1 MSYLKLSAKKR
12 ALLEVMLR
20 EKGVESSS
28 DRRIPRR
35 KEGDSIPLSFAQQ
48 RLWFFDQFEAGK
60 SFYNLPGAIRLKGKL
75 NVAVL
80 EQTFNEIVN
89 RHEALRSTFT
99 EVHGQPVQVIAP
111 PVSRL
116 HLPVIDLRELPQSD
130 REAAVKQL
138 SAKEAQQPFDLELG
152 PLLRTSLLQLSEEE
166 YVLLLTMHH
175 IVSDGWSIGV
185 LARELAAIYEALWAG
200 NQPQLPELPVQYADF
215 AIWQRNWLCGEVLQT
230 QLAYWKQQLEG
241 APPLLELPA
250 DRPRPPIQTSEG
262 ATQSL
267 LLSFELTAALKNL
280 SQREDVTLFMT
291 LLAAF
296 KALLYRY
303 TGRTDLLVGSP
314 IANRNRAEIEGLIG
328 VFVNTLVLRTDVSG
342 DPTFRE
348 LLQRLREV
356 TLGAY
361 AHQDL
366 PFEKLVEELQP
377 ERSLS
382 YNPVFQVM
390 FQLRNNPM
398 PPLDLPGLTLSMLA
412 VETNTT
418 QCDLSLDLEEVGE
431 RLQASVEYSTDLFDR
446 ATITRMLGH
455 LQTLLEG
462 IAAHP
467 EQRLSS
473 LPLLTAAEKQQLLE
487 WNNTN
492 TGYLPNQC
500 PQELFEKQV
509 EQTPDAPAAAF
520 DNQQLTYRQLNAKAN
535 QIAHYLQKLGA
546 RKEVLVGV
554 CADRSLEA
562 IAAFLGVLKAGAAY
576 LPLDPAYPPKRLAY
590 MLEDARAP
598 LLLTQQHL
606 LNKLPPHSCTV
617 VCLDADWEQV
627 ALESEENPSNTAT
640 PENLAYVTY
649 TSGST
654 GRSKGVAVNRSSLVN
669 AYLGWETAYGLR
681 SGVTSHL
688 QMASFSFDVFSGDLM
703 RSLCSGGKLVLCDRD
718 LLLAPQKLYE
728 LMRQQKID
736 FAEFVPAVLRN
747 LIQYLEESGQRL
759 DFMKILVCGSDSW
772 YASEYEKFRQ
782 FCGPETRLINSFG
795 ITEATIDSCYFESAT
810 GNLAGEQLVPIGR
823 PFPNTQLYIL
833 DAALG
838 PVPIGVPGELHVGG
852 AGLAR
857 GYLNRPELTAEKFIA
872 NPFCE
877 EISAFGPSNRLY
889 KTGDLARYL
898 PDGNIELIGRID
910 NQVKIRGFRI
920 ELAEIE
926 AVLSQHPAVRENAV
940 LVWEEANARKRL
952 VAYVVPDARVGAGT
966 GAQPLQLSSS
976 ELRQFLQERLP
987 EYMVPSAF
995 VLLEKLPL
1003 TPNGK
1008 LDRAALPAPDL
1019 TRSELEET
1027 FAAPCSGIEQQLAS
1041 IWMEVLGIE
1050 RVGIHDNFFELG
1062 GDSILSIQIVAK
1074 ANRAGIQLTPK
1085 LLFQHQTI
1093 AFLAAA
1099 AGTVEA
1105 VRAEQKPVTGAVP
1118 LTPVQQWFFEENFAC
1133 GHHWNQAVM
1142 LEVRQPLEAMLLER
1156 AFAQLLTHHDALR
1169 LRFAPGESGW
1179 QQFNAEPGGAVPFE
1193 KLDLSNLLTDDQT
1206 CAKASK
1212 ADEVQAS
1219 LNLSEG
1225 PIARAVLFDL
1235 GAQQPSR
1242 LLIVIHHLAVDGV
1255 SWRILLEDLQNAC
1268 EQLSRGLA
1276 ISLPPKTTSFKQWAQ
1291 RLVEYARSEAL
1302 HQEFDYW
1309 LGHLQKPISPLP
1321 VDFAGGSNAVAQSRI
1336 VSVAIA
1342 AEDTNVLL
1350 HEVPKVYRTQIN
1362 DVLLAALAWA
1372 FAQWTREQSLLVDL
1386 DGHGREDIFPDAD
1399 VSRTVGWF
1407 TSVFPVLLSIGE
1419 ASTPADGLKAVK
1431 EQLRAIP
1438 NRGMG
1443 YGLLRYLAG
1452 GEISQKLISLP
1463 PAEVSFNYFGQ
1474 FDQVLPE
1481 SSLFALSGESVG
1493 QPFSPEGNRSYLIE
1507 INGFVAGGQLRMDWT
1522 YSEEIHRR
1530 STVENLAQ
1538 KFAEALR
1545 AIALASQ
1552 EPEAVGCTPSD
1563 FAEFKWS
1570 QWTQNDLEDILSA
1583 IGKV

>member
-35 KEGDSIPLSFAQQ
+35 KEGGSIPLSFAQQ

-89 RHEALRSTFT
+89 RHEALRSTFS
-99 EVHGQPVQVIAP
+99 EVQGQPIQVIAP

-116 HLPVIDLRELPQSD
+116 PLPVIDLRELPQSD

-138 SAKEAQQPFDLELG
+138 SAKEAQQPFDLERG

-185 LARELAAIYEALWAG
+185 LARELAAIYEALSAG

-398 PPLDLPGLTLSMLA
+398 PPLELPGLTLSLLE

-418 QCDLSLDLEEVGE
+418 QFDLSLDLEEVGE
-431 RLQASVEYSTDLFDR
+431 RLQASVQYSTDLFDR

-462 IAAHP
+462 IAANP
-467 EQRLSS
+467 EQRLWN
-473 LPLLTAAEKQQLLE
+473 LPLLTAAEKQQLLQ
-487 WNNTN
+487 WNNTFAQ
-492 TGYLPNQC
+492 Y
-500 PQELFEKQV
+500 PQDKCIHQLFEEAV
-509 EQTPDAPAAAF
+509 SLSPDAVAVVF
-520 DNQQLTYRQLNAKAN
+520 EGEELSYRELNARAN
-535 QIAHYLQKLGA
+535 QLARHLRSLGVEP
-546 RKEVLVGV
+546 EVLVGICV
-554 CADRSLEA
+554 ERSPLMV
-562 IAAFLGVLKAGAAY
+562 IGLLGVLKAGGAY
-576 LPLDPAYPPKRLAY
+576 VPLDPNYPKERLAF
-590 MLEDARAP
+590 MLEDSSVQV
-598 LLLTQQHL
+598 LLAQEKL
-606 LNKLPPHSCTV
+606 LEKLPPHSARV
-617 VCLDADWEQV
+617 VCLDSGWEEI
-627 ALESEENPSNTAT
+627 AFYSSENPRSGVK
-640 PENLAYVTY
+640 PENLAYVIY

-654 GRSKGVAVNRSSLVN
+654 GKPKGVLIEHRSLVN
-669 AYLGWETAYGLR
+669 YTTAAIAEYGIEKRDRVLQFASISFDASAEEIYPCLTSGATLVLRTDSMLDSASVFLEKCRNWNLTVLSLPTAYWHELTALL
-681 SGVTSHL
+681 SQET
-688 QMASFSFDVFSGDLM
+688 
-703 RSLCSGGKLVLCDRD
+703 LVL
-718 LLLAPQKLYE
+718 APSLRLTIIGGEKALPE
-728 LMRQQKID
+728 RLKTWIERVGQQ
-736 FAEFVPAVLRN
+736 V
-747 LIQYLEESGQRL
+747 RL
-759 DFMKILVCGSDSW
+759 VNS
-772 YASEYEKFRQ
+772 Y
-782 FCGPETRLINSFG
+782 GP
-795 ITEATIDSCYFESAT
+795 TEATVVATICELSAADAT
-810 GNLAGEQLVPIGR
+810 LRELPIGR
-823 PFPNTQLYIL
+823 PIGNVQTYIL
-833 DAALG
+833 DCNG
-838 PVPIGVPGELHVGG
+838 QPVPTGIPGELHVGG

-857 GYLNRPELTAEKFIA
+857 GYLNRPELTEEKFIPS
-872 NPFCE
+872 PF
-877 EISAFGPSNRLY
+877 SNEPGSRLY
-889 KTGDLARYL
+889 KTGDLTRYR
-898 PDGNIELIGRID
+898 PDGTIEYVGRID

-926 AVLSQHPAVRENAV
+926 AALSQHPAVLESAV
-940 LVWEEANARKRL
+940 LVLSETNARKRL
-952 VAYVVPDARVGAGT
+952 VAYVVPDSRE
-966 GAQPLQLSSS
+966 QNSSLSSS

-1019 TRSELEET
+1019 TRSELFET
-1027 FAAPCSGIEQQLAS
+1027 FAAPCSSLEQQLAS

-1118 LTPVQQWFFEENFAC
+1118 LTPVQQWFFEENFAF

-1142 LEVRQPLEAMLLER
+1142 LEVRQPLEAVLLER

-1193 KLDLSNLLTDDQT
+1193 KLDLSNLLTNDQN
-1206 CAKASK
+1206 CAIESK
-1212 ADEVQAS
+1212 ANEVQAS

-1255 SWRILLEDLQNAC
+1255 SWRILLEDLDNAC

-1291 RLVEYARSEAL
+1291 GLVEYAQSEAL

-1309 LGHLQKPISPLP
+1309 LAHLQKPISPLP

-1342 AEDTNVLL
+1342 AVDTNVLL

-1372 FAQWTREQSLLVDL
+1372 FAEWTRERASFGGASLTLLVDL
-1386 DGHGREDIFPDAD
+1386 EGHGREDIFPDAD

-1407 TSVFPVLLSIGE
+1407 TSVFPVLLSLGE

-1463 PAEVSFNYFGQ
+1463 DAEVSFNYFGQ

-1538 KFAEALR
+1538 RFAEALR

-1570 QWTQNDLEDILSA
+1570 QWTENDLENILSA